1 MSETACREQSETIGP
16 RFQDVP
22 FSSVPGQSKL
32 FLQYLADPESLRRYY
47 PSAVSSIADLVA
59 RKTEVLANH
68 RVDRDAM
75 FDILAEQNS
84 SFGATAATR
93 ANIAM
98 LRESDCVAVLTGQQA
113 GLFSGPLYT
122 IYKALSAIRVAE
134 ELGELGVKAVP
145 VFWMATE
152 DHDFEEVSN
161 AFAVDANGRLAE
173 AKVEIRAEDQGKPV
187 GSIRF
192 DKRVATM
199 ISEWFEQL
207 SHAEFSAAIKNELL
221 DDYSLGSTFGRAF
234 GCLLTR
240 LFSSRGLIVFDPLD
254 ERVKKL
260 ACPIYET
267 AIKRSKDIV
276 DLLRRR
282 SDELTA
288 EGFHAQVLVEENYF
302 PLFWTDDAGRR
313 VSIRRAGD
321 GKYRIT
327 GTRIEFND
335 EKLLDAVRK
344 EPSRF
349 SPGVMLRPVVQD
361 SLFPTI
367 CYIGGGAEIAYF
379 AQNSEVY
386 RILERPVTPIFHRES
401 VTIIEP
407 KHARTLENYE
417 LKFEDVFRGFDALLP
432 EIIERVIDPETPR
445 IFADVEE
452 RINTELNRLD
462 RHLSSI
468 DPTLA
473 ESLAKRRRKI
483 IYHIGALRTKFERAR
498 IEKDEIADRRLHSL
512 FTSLFP
518 NGGLQERTLNF
529 TSFANHYGLQFVDW
543 IYESIDI
550 DNKDHRVVYF

>member
-1 MSETACREQSETIGP
+1 MPETACREQSETIGP

-47 PSAVSSIADLVA
+47 PSAVPSIADLVV
-59 RKTEVLANH
+59 RKADVLANH
-68 RVDRDAM
+68 QVDRDAIC
-75 FDILAEQNS
+75 DILAEQNS
-84 SFGATAATR
+84 SFGAKAATG
-93 ANIAM
+93 ASIAM

-122 IYKALSAIRVAE
+122 IYKVLSAIRVAE
-134 ELGELGVKAVP
+134 KLRDLGVKAVP

-161 AFAVDANGRLAE
+161 AFAVDAIGGLTAS
-173 AKVEIRAEDQGKPV
+173 KVEIAAEDRGKPV

-192 DKRVATM
+192 DKNVVTA

-207 SHAEFSAAIKNELL
+207 SHSEFSAAIENELSEH
-221 DDYSLGSTFGRAF
+221 YSLGSTFGTAF

-254 ERVKKL
+254 ERIKKL
-260 ACPIYET
+260 ATPIYET
-267 AIKRSKDIV
+267 AIKRSKDIM
-276 DLLRRR
+276 DTLRRR
-282 SDELTA
+282 SDELA
-288 EGFHAQVLVEENYF
+288 ADGFQAQVLVEENYF
-302 PLFWTDDAGRR
+302 PLFWTDEAGRR
-313 VSIRRAGD
+313 VSVKRSGD

-327 GTRIEFND
+327 GSRIEFND
-335 EKLLDAVRK
+335 EELLDAVRK
-344 EPSRF
+344 QPSRF

-361 SLFPTI
+361 FLFPTI

-386 RILERPVTPIFHRES
+386 RIVERPVTPIFHRES
-401 VTIIEP
+401 VTIVEP
-407 KHARTLENYE
+407 KHARTLEKYG

-462 RHLSSI
+462 RHLSPI

-498 IEKDEIADRRLHSL
+498 IEKDEIANRRLHAL

-518 NGGLQERTLNF
+518 NDGLQERTLNF
-529 TSFANHYGLQFVDW
+529 ASFANHYGVQFVDW
-543 IYESIDI
+543 IYESIDV
-550 DNKDHRVVYF
+550 DSKDHRVVYF